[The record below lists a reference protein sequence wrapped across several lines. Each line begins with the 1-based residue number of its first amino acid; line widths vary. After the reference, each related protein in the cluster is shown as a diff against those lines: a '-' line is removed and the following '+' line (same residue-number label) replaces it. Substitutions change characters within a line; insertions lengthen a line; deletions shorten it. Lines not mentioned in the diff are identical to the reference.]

1 MTYKKALSWWLT
13 IHRPAQLYHN
23 NTVHLN
29 FFNYQPASHEHVAGI
44 ISTPLTIRTRWPS
57 LLTMDH
63 FVACRV
69 RKKALTT
76 PVGETPIQSV

>member
-1 MTYKKALSWWLT
+1 MTYKKELCLGHIIWWLT
-13 IHRPAQLYHN
+13 IHRHAQLYYN
-23 NTVHLN
+23 NAAHLN
-29 FFNYQPASHEHVAGI
+29 FFNYQPAVI

-57 LLTMDH
+57 LLVMDH
-63 FVACRV
+63 FVVCRV